1 MADKQQSDIQKPNSE
16 QRGPP
21 QHGVDLDKSK
31 ERQTEVP
38 PEASRRQGSRQS
50 DKS

>member
-1 MADKQQSDIQKPNSE
+1 MADKQQSDILKPNSE
-16 QRGPP
+16 QRRPP
-21 QHGVDLDKSK
+21 QDGVNPEKSK